1 MRMDILMIV
10 LSALGVGYLTVGTG
24 AVVKDAVSNH
34 NQKSSPQSSPLA
46 STYLKKFLKTI
57 GIYLLVYA
65 SLNIAAILIFV
76 STGHEE
82 TMKAARTTIINYNL
96 LFSLPITWLIM
107 RYMNRHNKQSNKE

>member
-1 MRMDILMIV
+1 MDILMII

-34 NQKSSPQSSPLA
+34 NQESSPQLSPLA

-65 SLNIAAILIFV
+65 CLNLAAILLFMA
-76 STGHEE
+76 TGHEE
-82 TMKAARTTIINYNL
+82 FMKAARTTVINCNL
-96 LFSLPITWLIM
+96 LFSLPITLIIM
-107 RYMNRHNKQSNKE
+107 RYKNRDYKR

>member
-1 MRMDILMIV
+1 MDILMIV

-34 NQKSSPQSSPLA
+34 NRESFPQPSPLA
-46 STYLKKFLKTI
+46 STYLKKFLKTV
-57 GIYLLVYA
+57 GLYLLVYA
-65 SLNIAAILIFV
+65 CLNLATILLFV
-76 STGHEE
+76 ATGHEE
-82 TMKAARTTIINYNL
+82 TVKAVRTTVINYNL